1 MGGRTLDPG
10 ERKYSPHRGEG
21 ETRGAVGWRS
31 PDRAHLLGKQPLD
44 IEEVGT
50 TPSGEAAPGYR
61 GGWDYTCWGSRPGY
75 RAGWDY
81 RGLRIEA

>member
-21 ETRGAVGWRS
+21 GTRGAVGWRS
-31 PDRAHLLGKQPLD
+31 PDRAHHLERQLLD

-50 TPSGEAAPGYR
+50 TPSG
-61 GGWDYTCWGSRPGY
+61 GSRPGY

-81 RGLRIEA
+81 RSLRFEA